1 MPCQARLP
9 QPVRG
14 PPPALAHGNST
25 SSGSRDNGRERKP
38 ALDVLNCDDKLLQ
51 LLSYCKNPQFGEEAL
66 NRALKA
72 AKSAMEGGVE
82 STDDDEEVRKAK
94 RLSIDAAEAENKRLQ
109 VLEEAR
115 LAQLELDKKLAA
127 VKEAEQQREKTTKA
141 LETTKIYA
149 AGGPPLDDVMT
160 LCLDC

>member
-1 MPCQARLP
+1 M
-9 QPVRG
+9 
-14 PPPALAHGNST
+14 
-25 SSGSRDNGRERKP
+25 
-38 ALDVLNCDDKLLQ
+38 
-51 LLSYCKNPQFGEEAL
+51 
-66 NRALKA
+66 
-72 AKSAMEGGVE
+72 
-82 STDDDEEVRKAK
+82 
-94 RLSIDAAEAENKRLQ
+94 
-109 VLEEAR
+109 LEEAR